1 MTGYADVDF
10 ARDRLPGDHL
20 HAVLAAARADG
31 PVVPATFAGRSA
43 VLVTDHGTLRG
54 FFADHDQFPGGVG
67 YQFTTRPHLGS
78 TFIDLDGPEHDLV
91 RRLVTPAFRSREVT
105 RFVDTDLTPLVHEV
119 LDRWADSGTGDL
131 ARDVAQVLPFWAI
144 SRKLGLPRGS
154 EERQRAWALA
164 MLDYPA
170 DPEAAVAAARE
181 VTEFLTPTLAA
192 RRAHP
197 TDDVISQLLTGEVR
211 GIRLTDEQIASHIRL
226 LYTVGAATTSDG
238 LSTLLH
244 RVLTEPGL
252 LDRIVAEPDVMPAVV
267 HESLRLEPPVAVLPR
282 VAVHGGTLAGTE
294 LAPTTLVLCA
304 IAAANRDP
312 AVYAD
317 PDRFDPDRAE
327 TEILTFGFG
336 SKFCPGSH
344 LATRQ
349 MLAALT
355 VVVGRLPG
363 LHLVDG
369 DPPVNAVLRRVERLQ
384 VAWATDAAGR

>member
-1 MTGYADVDF
+1 VTTDVDF
-10 ARDRLPGDHL
+10 ALDRLPGDRL
-20 HAVLAAARADG
+20 HTVLAAARAAG
-31 PVVPATFAGRSA
+31 PVVPAVFAGRPA
-43 VLVTDHGTLRG
+43 VLVTDHETLRA
-54 FFADHDQFPGGVG
+54 FFTDQEQFPGGVG

-78 TFIDLDGPEHDLV
+78 TFIDLDGPEHDVV
-91 RRLVTPAFRSREVT
+91 RRLVTPAFRSRAVT

-119 LDRWADSGTGDL
+119 LDRWADVGAGDL

-154 EERQRAWALA
+154 EEHQREWALA
-164 MLDYPA
+164 MLAYPS
-170 DPEAAVAAARE
+170 DPDAAIAAARE
-181 VTEFLTPTLAA
+181 VTDFLAPTLAA

-197 TDDVISQLLTGEVR
+197 TDDVISQLLTGEIR
-211 GIRLTDEQIASHIRL
+211 GVRLTDEQIASHVRL

-238 LSTLLH
+238 LSTLLY

-252 LDRIVAEPDVMPAVV
+252 LDRIVADPEVMPAVV
-267 HESLRLEPPVAVLPR
+267 HESLRLEPPVSVLPR
-282 VAVHGGTLAGTE
+282 VAAHGGTLAGVDLEPMTV
-294 LAPTTLVLCA
+294 VLCG
-304 IAAANRDP
+304 IASANRDP

-317 PDRFDPDRAE
+317 PDRFDPDRTE
-327 TEILTFGFG
+327 SEILTFGFG

-349 MLAALT
+349 LLAALT

-363 LHLVDG
+363 LRLVDA

-384 VAWATDAAGR
+384 VAWDAA

>member
-1 MTGYADVDF
+1 MAGYADVDL
-10 ARDRLPGDHL
+10 AADRLPGGRL

-31 PVVPATFAGRSA
+31 PVVPARFAGRPA
-43 VLVTDHGTLRG
+43 VLVTDHATLRA
-54 FFADHDQFPGGVG
+54 FFADQEQFPGGVG

-91 RRLVTPAFRSREVT
+91 RRLVTPAFRSRAVT
-105 RFVDTDLTPLVHEV
+105 RFVDADLTPLVHEV
-119 LDRWADSGTGDL
+119 LDRWAGVGTGDL

-164 MLDYPA
+164 MLAYPT
-170 DPEAAVAAARE
+170 DPDAAVAAARE
-181 VTEFLTPTLAA
+181 VTDFLAPTLVDRRETPTG
-192 RRAHP
+192 
-197 TDDVISQLLTGEVR
+197 DVISQLLTGEVR
-211 GIRLTDEQIASHIRL
+211 GVRLTDEQIASHVRL

-252 LDRIVAEPDVMPAVV
+252 LARVVAEPEVLPAVV
-267 HESLRLEPPVAVLPR
+267 HESLRLEPPVSVLPR
-282 VAVHGGTLAGTE
+282 VAVHGGTLGGVALE
-294 LAPTTLVLCA
+294 PMTLVLCG
-304 IAAANRDP
+304 IASANRDP

-317 PDRFDPDRAE
+317 PDCFDPDRAE
-327 TEILTFGFG
+327 SEILTFGFG

-344 LATRQ
+344 LASRQ
-349 MLAALT
+349 LLAALT

-363 LHLVDG
+363 LRLVDAE
-369 DPPVNAVLRRVERLQ
+369 PPVNAVLRRVERLQ
-384 VAWATDAAGR
+384 VAWDVA